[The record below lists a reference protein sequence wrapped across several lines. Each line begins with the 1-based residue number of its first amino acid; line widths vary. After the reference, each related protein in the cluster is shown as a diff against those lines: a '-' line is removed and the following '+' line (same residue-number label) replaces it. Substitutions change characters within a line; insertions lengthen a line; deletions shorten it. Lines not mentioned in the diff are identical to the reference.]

1 MVSVEDAVIA
11 RITKSG
17 EHFEIMVDPDK
28 ALEFKRGKEL
38 SIEDIL
44 AFPEIFKDSKKGEK
58 HSSEDLQKA
67 FGTTD
72 VFEVAKK
79 IIREGEIQLTTEQ
92 RNRFVEEKK
101 KEIASIIA
109 KQAIDPKTKLPHPA
123 NRILNAMSEAHVL
136 IDPFKSANDQVKNVL
151 EKIQEILPISLERI
165 EIAIKV
171 PIEHAGKANSIIR
184 EITDVKKEEW
194 TSSAWIALVEI
205 PAGIQGDIYDKLNKL
220 TAGKVEVKIVKEHKI

>member
-11 RITKSG
+11 RISKSG

-28 ALEFKRGKEL
+28 ALEFKKSREG

-79 IIREGEIQLTTEQ
+79 IILEGEIQLTTEQ
-92 RNRFVEEKK
+92 RNRFIEEKK
-101 KEIASIIA
+101 KEIANIISR
-109 KQAIDPKTKLPHPA
+109 QGIDPKTKLPHPS
-123 NRILNAMSEAHVL
+123 NRILNAMSEAHVVVN
-136 IDPFKSANDQVKNVL
+136 PFRPAKEQVKGVL
-151 EKIQEILPISLERI
+151 EKIQEILPISLERV

-171 PIEHAGKANSIIR
+171 PVEFAGKANSIVR

-194 TSSAWIALVEI
+194 TSSYWIALVEI

-220 TAGKVEVKIVKEHKI
+220 TSGKVEVKIVKEHKI

>member
-1 MVSVEDAVIA
+1 MVSVEEAVVA

-17 EHFEIMVDPDK
+17 EHFEVMVDPDK

-38 SIEDIL
+38 GIEDIL

-58 HSSEDLQKA
+58 HSSEELQKA

-72 VFEVAKK
+72 VFKVAEK
-79 IIREGEIQLTTEQ
+79 IILEGEIQLTTEQ
-92 RNRFVEEKK
+92 RNRFVEEKR

-109 KQAIDPKTKLPHPA
+109 RQGIDPKTKLPHPQS
-123 NRILNAMSEAHVL
+123 RIMNAMSEAHVHV
-136 IDPFKSANDQVKNVL
+136 DPFKSAKDQVKGVL
-151 EKIQEILPISLERI
+151 EKVQAILPISLERI
-165 EIAIKV
+165 EVAVRV
-171 PIEHAGKANSIIR
+171 PIEFAGKANSIIR

-220 TAGKVEVKIVKEHKI
+220 TSGKAEVKIVKEHKI

>member
-72 VFEVAKK
+72 VFEVAKT

-92 RNRFVEEKK
+92 RNRFIEEKK

-123 NRILNAMSEAHVL
+123 SRILNAMSEAHVL
-136 IDPFKSANDQVKNVL
+136 VDPFKSAKDQVKNVL

>member
-1 MVSVEDAVIA
+1 MVSVEDSVIA
-11 RITKSG
+11 RISKSG

-28 ALEFKRGKEL
+28 ALEFKKGGEGN
-38 SIEDIL
+38 IEDIL

-72 VFEVAKK
+72 VFEIARK
-79 IIREGEIQLTTEQ
+79 IIREGEIQLTQEQ
-92 RNRFVEEKK
+92 RNRFIEEKK
-101 KEIASIIA
+101 KEIANIIA
-109 KQAIDPKTKLPHPA
+109 RQGIDPKTKLPHPA
-123 NRILNAMSEAHVL
+123 ARILNAMSEVHVL
-136 IDPFKSANDQVKNVL
+136 IDPFKPAKEQVKNVL

-171 PIEHAGKANSIIR
+171 PIEYAGKANSIVR
-184 EITDVKKEEW
+184 EITEVKKEEW
-194 TSSAWIALVEI
+194 TSNAWIALVEI

>member
-11 RITKSG
+11 RITKAG
-17 EHFEIMVDPDK
+17 EHFEIMVDPEK
-28 ALEFKRGKEL
+28 ALEFKRGADL

-79 IIREGEIQLTTEQ
+79 IILEGEIQLTTEQ

-101 KEIASIIA
+101 KEIANIISRRGM
-109 KQAIDPKTKLPHPA
+109 DPKTKLPHPA
-123 NRILNAMSEAHVL
+123 NRILNAMAEAHVL
-136 IDPFKSANDQVKNVL
+136 VDPFKPAKDQVKNVL
-151 EKIQEILPISLERI
+151 EKIQEVLPISLERI
-165 EIAIKV
+165 EIAIRV
-171 PIEHAGKANSIIR
+171 PVEYAGKANSIIR

-194 TSSAWIALVEI
+194 TSTVWIALIEI
-205 PAGIQGDIYDKLNKL
+205 PAGIQSDIYDKLNKL
-220 TAGKVEVKIVKEHKI
+220 TSGKAEVKIVKEHKI